1 MKKIF
6 LIISFIC
13 VGITL
18 SAQSIDDVTLVVSG
32 DGATKEEA
40 THVALRSAIEQ
51 AYGVFVSAN
60 TEIVNDELVKDEI
73 ATVTSGNIK
82 SYQELSATILPNG
95 NHLVS
100 LQVVVST
107 KKLATYAQSKG
118 ASCEFAG
125 APFGAN
131 LRLLE
136 LNKKNTAIAFDNLLK
151 QCKAIAPYLVE
162 MKLEVGNP
170 TLNGPLPVYVTLYST
185 PNMWGVSE
193 LIVSTLKALQIKKD
207 QLESIKQMGA
217 QVYPID
223 IITTSF
229 KKESDIDKTKEQY
242 PSFLKTTCWWQ
253 WDKNQ
258 KQPFFKLIDEQK
270 REYSY
275 DACFYAPFPFEAL
288 ELIIKNAT
296 AGYYIED
303 NQENTYPIN
312 ITPLIVGNTPWVW
325 GYHDAERGGG
335 YIKQDVNTSCYLF
348 QNELKIYQKT
358 KKENIGRISL
368 PYSYLKPYKDKQ
380 TNENI
385 YPKKVVG
392 IGEFKLDIPAEVL
405 IHISNFEILR
415 NED

>member
-1 MKKIF
+1 
-6 LIISFIC
+6 
-13 VGITL
+13 
-18 SAQSIDDVTLVVSG
+18 
-32 DGATKEEA
+32 
-40 THVALRSAIEQ
+40 
-51 AYGVFVSAN
+51 
-60 TEIVNDELVKDEI
+60 
-73 ATVTSGNIK
+73 
-82 SYQELSATILPNG
+82 
-95 NHLVS
+95 
-100 LQVVVST
+100 
-107 KKLATYAQSKG
+107 
-118 ASCEFAG
+118 
-125 APFGAN
+125 
-131 LRLLE
+131 
-136 LNKKNTAIAFDNLLK
+136 
-151 QCKAIAPYLVE
+151 
-162 MKLEVGNP
+162 
-170 TLNGPLPVYVTLYST
+170 
-185 PNMWGVSE
+185 
-193 LIVSTLKALQIKKD
+193 
-207 QLESIKQMGA
+207 MGA

-348 QNELKIYQKT
+348 QNELKFI
-358 KKENIGRISL
+358 KKQR
-368 PYSYLKPYKDKQ
+368 
-380 TNENI
+380 
-385 YPKKVVG
+385 KK
-392 IGEFKLDIPAEVL
+392 I
-405 IHISNFEILR
+405 
-415 NED
+415 